1 MCNARCSARL
11 STSWCGSLVEL
22 NRSGAPRL
30 AGPDVTR
37 AVALIGI
44 VIMNFHGYLNGGQ
57 EHINRSYA
65 ERAFDT
71 YDGPL
76 STRFAATFVLV
87 AGMGVTLLTNR
98 SRMSGDK
105 TAINDNRWR
114 HARRGLLLFVFGLL
128 IEWIWPG
135 TILFFYGAYFM
146 VAALLF
152 TLRLRWLA
160 LIGTLAA
167 LAGAGIARF
176 RLERTLDGRSTAW
189 LDPPVNS
196 PRNLVLRTFV
206 GYTHPLLPWLAF
218 LCAGIALGR
227 YLPSIV
233 TLRPKLIALGSA
245 CPMRLLVGRRTVRGR
260 HADPT
265 VQRRRTDDPDAGSN
279 GHIEISA
286 VDASPTLPLAEKR

>member
-1 MCNARCSARL
+1 MDLARDD
-11 STSWCGSLVEL
+11 
-22 NRSGAPRL
+22 P
-30 AGPDVTR
+30 
-37 AVALIGI
+37 
-44 VIMNFHGYLNGGQ
+44 
-57 EHINRSYA
+57 
-65 ERAFDT
+65 
-71 YDGPL
+71 
-76 STRFAATFVLV
+76 VL
-87 AGMGVTLLTNR
+87 
-98 SRMSGDK
+98 
-105 TAINDNRWR
+105 
-114 HARRGLLLFVFGLL
+114 
-128 IEWIWPG
+128 
-135 TILFFYGAYFM
+135 YGAYFM

-167 LAGAGIARF
+167 LAGAGIAWF

-245 CPMRLLVGRRTVRGR
+245 CLLRLLLGRRTVRGR

-279 GHIEISA
+279 GYIEISA
-286 VDASPTLPLAEKR
+286 VDASPTLPIAEKR